1 MKRAKR
7 LQMTTPKLS
16 TWAGEPNARELAIH
30 RRLDEI
36 ERKYLTVGL
45 TKAEEIEGVRLHLD
59 LIEESQRR
67 AGVTLIKITRDAE
80 DTGASFDFSAFNRV
94 SNDVEILMR
103 AGMPQENALARAIE
117 DERWRQRQKQTR
129 SVRDGA
135 TN

>member
-7 LQMTTPKLS
+7 LQMTTPKLPA
-16 TWAGEPNARELAIH
+16 WAGEMNARELAIH

-36 ERKYLTVGL
+36 ERKYLTIGL
-45 TKAEEIEGVRLHLD
+45 TQAEEIEGVRLHLD

-94 SNDVEILMR
+94 SNDVELLMR
-103 AGMPQENALARAIE
+103 AGMSQENAFARAME
-117 DERWRQRQKQTR
+117 DERWRQQQEANKECERWR
-129 SVRDGA
+129 
-135 TN
+135 N